1 MMASCSR
8 REYCR
13 KEILAKLFR
22 LEVGKEDA
30 CSIVETLCREKYI
43 DESRYAAAFA
53 RDRSA
58 LQGWGPVKIRAA
70 LSAKGIDAATI
81 SAALGDV
88 DPGSAEKKLRTLIA
102 GKMRQLRSEDEC
114 TRRPKVLRYA
124 FGRGYNYDEV
134 QRIYEEMLH
143 LER

>member
-13 KEILAKLFR
+13 KEILAKLSR
-22 LEVGKEDA
+22 LEVEKKDA
-30 CSIVETLCREKYI
+30 EFIVETLSREKYI

-58 LQGWGPVKIRAA
+58 LQGWGPAKIRAA

-81 SAALGDV
+81 SAALEDV

-102 GKMRQLRSEDEC
+102 GKMRQLRSEDER
-114 TRRPKVLRYA
+114 TRRLKVLRYA
-124 FGRGYNYDEV
+124 LGRGYSYEQVAD
-134 QRIYEEMLH
+134 IYEELLM
-143 LER
+143 